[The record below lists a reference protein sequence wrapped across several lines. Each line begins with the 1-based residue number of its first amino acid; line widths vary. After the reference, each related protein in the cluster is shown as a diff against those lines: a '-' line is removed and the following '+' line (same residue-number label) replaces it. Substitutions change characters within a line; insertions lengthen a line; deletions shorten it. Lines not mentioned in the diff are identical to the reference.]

1 MKLFVFEKGEYISVD
16 SQSAASPFVL
26 KTPVKLKEW
35 DGVNLEEDFV
45 SDYDK
50 LVQ

>member
-1 MKLFVFEKGEYISVD
+1 MKLFTFGKGEYILVD
-16 SQSAASPFVL
+16 SQSALSPFVL
-26 KTPVKLKEW
+26 KTPVQLKEW